1 MAKNLTKA
9 PGELSKIIA
18 LKIRSARHEAG
29 MSQVELAK
37 HIGVSFQ
44 QLQKYESGTNRITA
58 DRLQRLAEVVER
70 PITYFFETGSVRT
83 APADIELIG
92 RLLGWMGSSRSA
104 RRVLAVLARIR
115 VLVKRL
121 LRKYG
126 YPPDLQDVAVQ
137 KVLQQAEALSADWAA

>member
-58 DRLQRLAEVVER
+58 DRLQRLAQVVER

-83 APADIELIG
+83 APADIETIA
-92 RLLGWMGSSRSA
+92 RLLDWIRSNRFA
-104 RRVLAVLARIR
+104 RRALTVLPNLNEADAEVVAAVAEVLASRR
-115 VLVKRL
+115 R
-121 LRKYG
+121 
-126 YPPDLQDVAVQ
+126 
-137 KVLQQAEALSADWAA
+137 

>member
-58 DRLQRLAEVVER
+58 DRLQRLAEIVER

-83 APADIELIG
+83 APADIETIA
-92 RLLGWMGSSRSA
+92 RLLDWMRSNRFA
-104 RRVLAVLARIR
+104 RRALTVLPNLNEADAEVVAAVAEVLASRR
-115 VLVKRL
+115 
-121 LRKYG
+121 G
-126 YPPDLQDVAVQ
+126 
-137 KVLQQAEALSADWAA
+137 